1 MQITLLNFHTS
12 LKIKMCASVIVVT
25 IAQRALRILQRRPM
39 TTHCGNVRSD
49 FIKMNL
55 VWIFL

>member
-12 LKIKMCASVIVVT
+12 LKIRMCASVIVVT
-25 IAQRALRILQRRPM
+25 IVQSALHILQRRPM
-39 TTHCGNVRSD
+39 MTHCGDVRSD
-49 FIKMNL
+49 FIEMNL